1 MPPSNRYL
9 FRYLALDSAM
19 GLAYVLG
26 LLYTFGQF
34 AHYAEYLPWHP
45 YSSVP
50 ATLLHV
56 VIALEGVMVVAPVS
70 VLILFGVRAIWDR
83 YLLLRTLSVAMLP
96 TALNL
101 YSMLRA
107 YDIVGAPGWHR
118 IVIAIFPLVIPL
130 LIAAFMVRRK
140 SREGHH
146 A

>member
-1 MPPSNRYL
+1 
-9 FRYLALDSAM
+9 M

-34 AHYAEYLPWHP
+34 ARYAEFLPWHP

-50 ATLLHV
+50 AALLHA
-56 VIALEGVMVVAPVS
+56 VIALEGLMVIAPVS
-70 VLILFGVRAIWDR
+70 ILILLGLRAIWDR
-83 YLLLRTLSVAMLP
+83 HLLLRTFSVAMLP
-96 TALNL
+96 TAMNL

-118 IVIAIFPLVIPL
+118 IVIAIFPLAIPL
-130 LIAAFMVRRK
+130 LIATIMVRRK
-140 SREGHH
+140 AREDHH